1 MLTCLVLGPAI
12 HHVRC
17 QWLVTR
23 QLPDN
28 LLVILLLGQ
37 PLVTVEAPGLVAV
50 QVFNINVSQMS
61 CGTET
66 LGKWIM

>member
-23 QLPDN
+23 QLPAD
-28 LLVILLLGQ
+28 LLVVLLLGQ
-37 PLVTVEAPGLVAV
+37 PLVTVEAPGLVTV
-50 QVFNINVSQMS
+50 QVFHINVSQMP
-61 CGTET
+61 CGAET
-66 LGKWIM
+66 LG